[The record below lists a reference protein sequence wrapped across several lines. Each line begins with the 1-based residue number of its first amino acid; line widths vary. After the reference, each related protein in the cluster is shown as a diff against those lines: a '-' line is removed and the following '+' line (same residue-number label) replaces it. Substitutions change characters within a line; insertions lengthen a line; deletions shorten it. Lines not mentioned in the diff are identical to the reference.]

1 MKNYTQPPEPD
12 VIFNSTM
19 GFHMGFH
26 GVLRIFSTEKTRD
39 SWHLNGVAG
48 TVLSISEIS
57 SMTRF
62 K

>member
-26 GVLRIFSTEKTRD
+26 GVLRIFS
-39 SWHLNGVAG
+39 
-48 TVLSISEIS
+48 SENKGFLAS
-57 SMTRF
+57 EWSCWYST
-62 K
+62 KYK

>member
-26 GVLRIFSTEKTRD
+26 RFSWGFLEYFLLKNKGF
-39 SWHLNGVAG
+39 LA
-48 TVLSISEIS
+48 SEWS
-57 SMTRF
+57 CWYST
-62 K
+62 KYK